1 MIEHQQEKQIKA
13 TEIESKSNS
22 SAQIKDQWPSFSQ
35 NIFLCEEAIDELSKT
50 IKIETEVNRDD
61 LIRKTGN
68 NKKDKT
74 LIDKTYGF
82 QTIQT
87 IKYLERE
94 TYNYKLTLE
103 DALKHQINLENEI
116 DKFKEFTQPQNP
128 DKKEKK
134 STNFSKRK

>member
-82 QTIQT
+82 QTFQT
-87 IKYLERE
+87 IKYFERE
-94 TYNYKLTLE
+94 MYNYKLTLE
-103 DALKHQINLENEI
+103 DALKDQINLENEI
-116 DKFKEFTQPQNP
+116 AKF
-128 DKKEKK
+128 
-134 STNFSKRK
+134 

>member
-74 LIDKTYGF
+74 LVDKTYGF
-82 QTIQT
+82 QTFQT
-87 IKYLERE
+87 IKYFERE
-94 TYNYKLTLE
+94 TYNYKLTLK
-103 DALKHQINLENEI
+103 DALKDQINLENEI

-128 DKKEKK
+128 DKKGKK
-134 STNFSKRK
+134 STNF